1 MLSPDIFSAEWLI
14 TLYYLV
20 ILTLVILVAK
30 VVSTFVAG
38 RTLRGEARFLLLAPV
53 LSISS
58 WQQMLL
64 LGRPDKRS
72 LLYKGVIF
80 LPLMVIV
87 FLWVPTLTS
96 DMAWW
101 VRSYLAILP
110 FWLLIETIQLLVEL
124 CWSKVNRS
132 VPPISQHP
140 LVAKSVAD
148 FWGRRWNRLFGDW
161 FRQVC
166 FRPLARQPILAL
178 TVTFVI
184 SGLIH
189 ELLVSLPLWFVYRVN
204 CFGWMVG
211 YFLLQLLAIL
221 IERQWLRQIP
231 RLNRPFVWLVVLIPA
246 PLILNQGTLLIFH
259 LAIMS

>member
-20 ILTLVILVAK
+20 ILTIVILVAK
-30 VVSTFVAG
+30 IVSILMAG
-38 RTLRGEARFLLLAPV
+38 RTLRGEACFLLLAPV
-53 LSISS
+53 LSIRS
-58 WQQMLL
+58 WQQMIL
-64 LGRPDKRS
+64 LGKTDKQL
-72 LLYKGVIF
+72 LLYKGMVF
-80 LPLMVIV
+80 LPLMTIV
-87 FLWVPTLTS
+87 FLWMPTLIS
-96 DMAWW
+96 GMAWW

-124 CWSKVNRS
+124 CWLRVNRS
-132 VPPISQHP
+132 VPAINQHP
-140 LVAKSVAD
+140 LAARSVAD
-148 FWGRRWNRLFGDW
+148 FWGCRWNRLFGDW
-161 FRQVC
+161 LRQVC
-166 FRPLARQPILAL
+166 FRPLARQPIIAL
-178 TVTFVI
+178 MVTFIV

-221 IERQWLRQIP
+221 AERQWLRQYP
-231 RLNRPFVWLVVLIPA
+231 RLNRSFVWFVVLMPI

-259 LAIMS
+259 LAIMP